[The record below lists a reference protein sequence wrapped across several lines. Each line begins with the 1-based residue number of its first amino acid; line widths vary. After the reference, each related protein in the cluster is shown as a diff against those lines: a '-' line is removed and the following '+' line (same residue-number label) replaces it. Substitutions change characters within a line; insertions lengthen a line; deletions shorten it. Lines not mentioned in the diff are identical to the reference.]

1 MTDENVEISHDA
13 GGFGGNGSVMTVEQA
28 AHRIGVS
35 PRTVRRLVSQRRV
48 THLRVGRIIRL
59 RSEDVDDLVKRCVVE
74 AVV

>member
-13 GGFGGNGSVMTVEQA
+13 GGFGGTGSVMTVEQA
-28 AHRIGVS
+28 ADRIGVS

-59 RSEDVDDLVKRCVVE
+59 RSEDVDDLVKR
-74 AVV
+74 